1 MSEPQNPSVFSFEA
15 QTGQE
20 AVLEIAQRNMPA
32 TASDGQLRL
41 AMEASGLATY
51 HWNIDSDEIVWSANA
66 IEVLGSDPVVVI
78 DCGKDIIL
86 GGDQGNDLFA
96 RHRSQ

>member
-32 TASDGQLRL
+32 TASDSQLRL
-41 AMEASGLATY
+41 AMEGL
-51 HWNIDSDEIVWSANA
+51 DSPMIPEGVWRDYLPQRVDMMRWWAAQVDSWRNT
-66 IEVLGSDPVVVI
+66 P
-78 DCGKDIIL
+78 K
-86 GGDQGNDLFA
+86 
-96 RHRSQ
+96 